1 MLSNSYNEKSY
12 VGCQKIVKRYHQ
24 ETQTLRTIKMR
35 AHLNADFLFAIIRK
49 DLQRVPDQRAAN
61 VSIPLDDVLMSAF
74 AMFSLKD
81 PSLLAFDNRRQDE
94 PESLHGVY
102 GVEVIPSDTQMRTL
116 LDEIVP
122 TNIRRP
128 FRSVFHQLQR
138 GKELPRMTC
147 LGGHLLLAIDGTG
160 IHSSENIGADYC
172 LTKERRNGTIEYHLQ
187 MVSGAFV
194 APDRKEVL
202 PLCPE
207 LIRRQDGS
215 TKNDCERNATRRF
228 LNDFRRE
235 HPHLKVIVTEDG
247 LSANAPHIKDLMAH
261 DLRYIL
267 SAKPGDHAFLFSH
280 VDEAVER
287 GEVTELILPDSKNA
301 NKEHCF
307 RFINSVPLNKASK
320 DELRVNFLEHW
331 EVETK
336 NKKVIVRNRFSWV
349 TDLEITP
356 ENVMEIMRCGR
367 ARWRIENE
375 TFNTLKNQGYNLGHN
390 YGLGKKHLSAVFMHL
405 MMLAFLVDQVQQ
417 LCCPLFQAARAKVS
431 SKRALWERMR
441 NYFHTFIAPSMETI
455 LRMIAHGFEKPQCPI
470 YE

>member
-1 MLSNSYNEKSY
+1 MSVK
-12 VGCQKIVKRYHQ
+12 KIVKRTRQ
-24 ETQTLRTIKMR
+24 ETQTFRRIKMR
-35 AHLNADFLFAIIRK
+35 AHLNADALFAIIRK
-49 DLQRVPDQRAAN
+49 DLQRVPDHRAAN
-61 VSIPLDDVLMSAF
+61 TSIPLDDALMSAF

-81 PSLLAFDNRRQDE
+81 PSLLAFEHRRQDE

-102 GVEVIPSDTQMRTL
+102 GVGVIPSDTHMRTI

-122 TNIRRP
+122 TLIRRP

-138 GKELPRMTC
+138 GKVLPRMTC

-172 LTKERRNGTIEYHLQ
+172 LTKKRRNGKIEYHLQ
-187 MVSGAFV
+187 MVTGAFV
-194 APDRKEVL
+194 SPDCKEVL
-202 PLCPE
+202 PICPE

-215 TKNDCERNATRRF
+215 TKNDSEQNATKR
-228 LNDFRRE
+228 LLADFRRE

-247 LSANAPHIKDLMAH
+247 LSANAPHIKDLKAH
-261 DLRYIL
+261 DCRFIL
-267 SAKPGDHAFLFSH
+267 AAKPGDHVFLFNLI
-280 VDEAVER
+280 DEAAKR
-287 GEVTELILPDSKNA
+287 GELTELILPDSKDED
-301 NKEHCF
+301 KVHVF
-307 RFINSVPLNKASK
+307 RFINSVPLNKVSQ

-336 NKKVIVRNRFSWV
+336 DGEVKVCNRFSWV

-356 ENVMEIMRCGR
+356 DNVMEIMRCGR

-417 LCCPLFQAARAKVS
+417 LCCPLFKAARAKVG
-431 SKRALWERMR
+431 SKRALWERIR
-441 NYFHTFIAPSMETI
+441 NYFHTFIAPSMEAI
-455 LRMIAHGFEKPQCPI
+455 LRMIAHGFEKQYCPT
-470 YE
+470 YEYG